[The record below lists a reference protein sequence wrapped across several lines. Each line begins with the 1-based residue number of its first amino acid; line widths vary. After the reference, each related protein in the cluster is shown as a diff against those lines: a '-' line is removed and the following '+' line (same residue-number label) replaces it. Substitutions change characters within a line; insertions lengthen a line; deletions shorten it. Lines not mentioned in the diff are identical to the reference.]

1 MGKQII
7 DLIGELVSISGNS
20 TVDSII
26 FAIIGTISFLVAFGI
41 VGWIFDAIGIYDSDL
56 MSGAHWLIRVLVFA
70 GLTWLGVKI
79 AQLIKWLFRF
89 QWWVYVIAG
98 VIFVG
103 IIILIYYIKSRISEN
118 DTYSTPTIEAPK
130 IETTVQHK
138 ENKEF
143 TLSWFEEIVCEA
155 MSLYALQY
163 ASNAWNRCSLAQ
175 YMPLFG
181 QNHETYLTQELAKDS
196 TIEFSQCDTIEKL
209 LEYEKKEFPESQR
222 ESHRVERNFVYR
234 AISSNPQDFR
244 SVIDY
249 TKYMNNNGI
258 TINFEK
264 WIHDDNSNFLKEL
277 RKIQPVKIESSI
289 IV

>member
-1 MGKQII
+1 MDKKWTVQPAEHCEQTCAILAFLLDEYVRIFGSEIMFNEDCIVFNDPQASCPR
-7 DLIGELVSISGNS
+7 LITNVTPVHIRLAQENLSYWTQ
-20 TVDSII
+20 TVFQLSHEMCHY
-26 FAIIGTISFLVAFGI
+26 AI
-41 VGWIFDAIGIYDSDL
+41 
-56 MSGAHWLIRVLVFA
+56 R
-70 GLTWLGVKI
+70 
-79 AQLIKWLFRF
+79 
-89 QWWVYVIAG
+89 
-98 VIFVG
+98 
-103 IIILIYYIKSRISEN
+103 
-118 DTYSTPTIEAPK
+118 
-130 IETTVQHK
+130 QHK

-163 ASNAWNRCSLAQ
+163 ASSAWNRCSLAQ

-196 TIEFSQCDTIEKL
+196 TSEFSQCDTIEKL
-209 LEYEKKEFPESQR
+209 LEHEKKEIPESQR

-234 AISSNPQDFR
+234 AISSNPQDLR

-249 TKYMNNNGI
+249 TKYMNNNGV

-264 WIHDDNSNFLKEL
+264 WIHDDNSNLLREL
-277 RKIQPVKIESSI
+277 RKIQPVKIESPI